1 LTVKRHNIPM
11 KLKEY
16 LKSQGITTYHLAK
29 AIGMPRTTLEDIINE
44 KVQLSECK
52 YSTLQKISLY
62 LEISVSDLVETGG
75 IANYPN
81 EVKTR
86 AQLAKNNQ
94 SGHTGVC
101 YKALRDE
108 YSAYIKIWGRNIELG
123 RFKTL
128 EEAVSARRAGEKL
141 KELSNNVQVD

>member
-1 LTVKRHNIPM
+1 M

-62 LEISVSDLVETGG
+62 LEISVSDLVE
-75 IANYPN
+75 
-81 EVKTR
+81 
-86 AQLAKNNQ
+86 
-94 SGHTGVC
+94 
-101 YKALRDE
+101 
-108 YSAYIKIWGRNIELG
+108 IWGRNIELG